1 MRRLRAWFIRL
12 GGLFRR
18 DRREAELS
26 AELESHLQFHIE
38 DNLRAGM
45 TPDEA
50 RRAARIKLGGVQQ
63 TKELYRER
71 KGLPLIETFLQD
83 LRFGLRM
90 LAKNG
95 GFAAAAV
102 LALGLGTGANTAI
115 FSVVDAVL
123 LHSLPYRDASR
134 LMWVTTFL
142 PRTGQNI
149 VVHPDYFGWRQ
160 QNHVFEDMAAYS
172 PDREDTLTGAGESV
186 RLSSTL
192 VTHSFFRVLGVEPR
206 LGREFSQAEDR
217 PKGPRVAILSDA
229 LWKQRFDADRN
240 IVGRVIALDGD
251 AYTVVGVMPPE
262 FEFPENGNAEIL
274 LPFALPDTP
283 VAVDQALFLVRIVGR
298 LRPKITPAAA
308 SADLDGILDH
318 LHSMYPAG
326 YAKMLA
332 GAQARIISL
341 HDREVGNVRPALLIL
356 LGAVGFLLLIACAN
370 VANLQLAR
378 AIAREKEVAIRRA
391 LGAGRARIARQ
402 LLTESSLVS
411 ILGGAAGLLLAFWT
425 LGVMRIAGPRNIPH
439 MAGARL
445 NWRVLLFTL
454 AASLATGMLFG
465 LVPALAA
472 LRAPVSEPLKQ
483 GGSQSASS
491 NGRVRRSQKLLMT
504 AEIALAFV
512 LCIGAGLLTRSLIRL
527 ILIPPGF
534 DGKGVLTAQ
543 IDLPRSSYREP
554 EQWHYF
560 YSELLRR
567 LGLLPGVDAVGGA
580 GVLPLRGATSSS
592 VMTIEGE
599 PAPDLTAAGVFVDSV
614 TPGYFAVLRIP
625 LLAGRAF
632 DERDGA
638 SDHAHRHRERSAVAA
653 LFYASGTP

>member
-1 MRRLRAWFIRL
+1 MRSRCEKGARVVHTPGRSIPQ
-12 GGLFRR
+12 
-18 DRREAELS
+18 DRREVELS

-45 TPDEA
+45 APEEA
-50 RRAARIKLGGVQQ
+50 RRAARIKLGGVEQ
-63 TKELYRER
+63 TKELYRQR

-83 LRFGLRM
+83 LQFGFRM
-90 LAKNG
+90 IRKNPA
-95 GFAAAAV
+95 FTAAAV
-102 LALGLGTGANTAI
+102 LALALGIGANTAI

-142 PRTGQNI
+142 PRTGQSI

-172 PDREDTLTGAGESV
+172 PDREDTLAGAGEPV

-229 LWKQRFDADRN
+229 LWKQRFGADRN
-240 IVGRVIALDGD
+240 IAGRVIALNGD

-274 LPFALPDTP
+274 LPFALPEAP

-308 SADLDGILDH
+308 GADLDGILDH
-318 LHSMYPAG
+318 LHSSYPAG

-332 GAQARIISL
+332 GAQTRVISL
-341 HDREVGNVRPALLIL
+341 HDREVGNVRPALFVL

-378 AIAREKEVAIRRA
+378 AVAREKEVAIRRA

-402 LLTESSLVS
+402 LLTESTLVS
-411 ILGGAAGLLLAFWT
+411 ILGGAAGLLLAFWA
-425 LGVMRIAGPRNIPH
+425 LGAMRMAGPRNIPH

-445 NWRVLLFTL
+445 DSRVLLFTL

-465 LVPALAA
+465 LAPAFAA
-472 LRAPVSEPLKQ
+472 LRTPVNEPLKQ
-483 GGSQSASS
+483 SGSQSASS
-491 NGRVRRSQKLLMT
+491 SGRVRRSQKLLMT

-527 ILIPPGF
+527 ISIPPGF
-534 DGKGVLTAQ
+534 DGNGVLTAQ

-554 EQWHYF
+554 GTMAPL
-560 YSELLRR
+560 LLRAAAKVR
-567 LGLLPGVDAVGGA
+567 VVARCSAVGGA
-580 GVLPLRGATSSS
+580 GCCRC
-592 VMTIEGE
+592 GE
-599 PAPDLTAAGVFVDSV
+599 
-614 TPGYFAVLRIP
+614 
-625 LLAGRAF
+625 
-632 DERDGA
+632 
-638 SDHAHRHRERSAVAA
+638 RHRV
-653 LFYASGTP
+653 L